1 MDQKVHMPR
10 SHRALCL
17 KDQNVHVHK
26 VLKSQSSLIEGDKQQ
41 YRPKWYCVYKIA
53 KKLRLHLDGKSP
65 IFFTVGQIQPNIV
78 QLLLRWRSMLKHIFL
93 FQ

>member
-26 VLKSQSSLIEGDKQQ
+26 VLKSQSSIIEGDKQQ

-65 IFFTVGQIQPNIV
+65 IFFDCWADPA
-78 QLLLRWRSMLKHIFL
+78 KHCSALTKMEIHA
-93 FQ
+93 